1 MGLIDEFKTFAMKGN
16 VMDMAVGI
24 IIGAAFGGIVKSLL
38 DDVFMPILGKAVK
51 NVDFTNLFIPL
62 SSTVTATS
70 LEEAR
75 KQGAVLAYGNF
86 LTVVINFIL
95 LAFVVFLLVKGIN
108 SLKAKTPPPPPAA
121 PPVPSTTD
129 KLLAEIRDA
138 LVRR

>member
-121 PPVPSTTD
+121 SPVPSTTD